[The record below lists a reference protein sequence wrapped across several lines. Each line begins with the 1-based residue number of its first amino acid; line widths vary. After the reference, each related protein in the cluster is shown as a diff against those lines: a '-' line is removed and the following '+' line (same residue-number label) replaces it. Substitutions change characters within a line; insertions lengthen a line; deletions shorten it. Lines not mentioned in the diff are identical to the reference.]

1 MIEPQKGLKS
11 VPAVP
16 FAHAQTRIG
25 TRVRALCMHL
35 PERRRVYRPLAASK
49 MIYIYGENMV
59 EYCA

>member
-11 VPAVP
+11 VPSVP
-16 FAHAQTRIG
+16 FAHMHALIG
-25 TRVRALCMHL
+25 TRLRALCMHL
-35 PERRRVYRPLAASK
+35 QNGVSTDRPLAASK